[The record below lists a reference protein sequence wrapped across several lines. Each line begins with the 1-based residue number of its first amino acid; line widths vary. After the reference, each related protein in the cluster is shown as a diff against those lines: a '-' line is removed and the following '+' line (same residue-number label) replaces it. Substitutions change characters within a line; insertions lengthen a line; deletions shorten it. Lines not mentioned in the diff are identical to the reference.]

1 MWKVMSIENDFYIVM
16 DTDTG
21 LESILAFRHQN
32 EFVVMSQSYQ
42 EGFAKHLRKYDR
54 RKLCLK

>member
-1 MWKVMSIENDFYIVM
+1 MSIENDFYIVM